1 MQTAVVEDAFARYRG
16 DLYRFLLRRTGN
28 HTDAEELTQQVFAD
42 AASSFASADPPRSM
56 RGWLYTV
63 AERRLVDELRRR
75 TRAAEVA
82 RVLAA
87 ERPPGGETPERV
99 EEAVARLPLL
109 QRRLVFMRIVEER
122 PVSRDRAR
130 ARLQRGGVQDA
141 AFARAA
147 AASERAARAFVTD
160 L

>member
-1 MQTAVVEDAFARYRG
+1 MQTAVVEDAYVRYSR
-16 DLYRFLLRRTGN
+16 DVYRFLLRRTGS

-42 AASSFASADPPRSM
+42 AASSISPVDPPRSM

-82 RVLAA
+82 LVLAA
-87 ERPPGGETPERV
+87 ERPPADEAPDRI

-109 QRRLVFMRIVEER
+109 QRRLVFMRVVEER
-122 PVSRDRAR
+122 PYRDIARELGCNEAACKMQLSRA
-130 ARLQRGGVQDA
+130 LQRL
-141 AFARAA
+141 RNELL
-147 AASERAARAFVTD
+147 AAS
-160 L
+160 

>member
-1 MQTAVVEDAFARYRG
+1 MQTAVVEDAYVRYRR
-16 DLYRFLLRRTGN
+16 DLYRFLLRRTGS

-42 AASSFASADPPRSM
+42 AASSISPADPPRSM

-87 ERPPGGETPERV
+87 ERPPADEAPDRI

-109 QRRLVFMRIVEER
+109 QRRLVFMRVVEER
-122 PVSRDRAR
+122 PYRDIARELGCNEAACKMQLSRA
-130 ARLQRGGVQDA
+130 LQRL
-141 AFARAA
+141 RNELL
-147 AASERAARAFVTD
+147 AAS
-160 L
+160 

>member
-1 MQTAVVEDAFARYRG
+1 MQTSVLEDAFARYRG

-82 RVLAA
+82 RLLAA
-87 ERPPGGETPERV
+87 ERAPGGEAPKRV
-99 EEAVARLPLL
+99 VEGAVARLPLR
-109 QRRLVFMRIVEER
+109 QRRLIFMRIVEER
-122 PVSRDRAR
+122 PYREIARELGCNEAACKMQLSRA
-130 ARLQRGGVQDA
+130 LQRL
-141 AFARAA
+141 RKELL
-147 AASERAARAFVTD
+147 AAS
-160 L
+160 